1 MPVHDGN
8 LRYPCIT
15 MLYATT
21 SRGAS
26 SAWHYT
32 YTHILKPP
40 FCAAH
45 CIHTNTHYYNH
56 FSSFITPQPP
66 PPASLNPGMSDW
78 WLRQQP
84 SAVRYSQ
91 LASPPGCREKKGA
104 YSRIVLIRHCRSV
117 LYHPPHDAARLLEE
131 TTKRLTVARCVGQG

>member
-1 MPVHDGN
+1 MTVICNIHV
-8 LRYPCIT
+8 LLYC
-15 MLYATT
+15 MLQQVKEPYLPDI
-21 SRGAS
+21 
-26 SAWHYT
+26 T

-66 PPASLNPGMSDW
+66 PPAFLNPGMSDW

-84 SAVRYSQ
+84 SAVRYSR
-91 LASPPGCREKKGA
+91 LTSPAGCREKKGA
-104 YSRIVLIRHCRSV
+104 YSRIVLIRHCQSV
-117 LYHPPHDAARLLEE
+117 LLLLEE
-131 TTKRLTVARCVGQG
+131 TTERLTVARCVGQG